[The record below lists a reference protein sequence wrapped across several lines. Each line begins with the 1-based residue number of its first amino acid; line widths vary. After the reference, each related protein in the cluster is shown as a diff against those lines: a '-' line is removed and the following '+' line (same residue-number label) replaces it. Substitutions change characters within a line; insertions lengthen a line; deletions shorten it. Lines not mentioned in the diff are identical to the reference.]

1 MGLLFDIGFVVFGSL
16 GVNNTQGHGVIGM
29 LLESVLCDVDIP
41 VFLYLCVLILFD
53 IVFVVIGDNIDH
65 DGDKDEEPG
74 MIGMLMKRGTPSPQ
88 HSTGL
93 SQFPTT

>member
-1 MGLLFDIGFVVFGSL
+1 MLICLFLYISVYLFLFDMGFVV
-16 GVNNTQGHGVIGM
+16 I
-29 LLESVLCDVDIP
+29 D
-41 VFLYLCVLILFD
+41 
-53 IVFVVIGDNIDH
+53 VIGDNIDH

-93 SQFPTT
+93 SQFLTS